1 MEPSSQRFIYEF
13 ECGEPFMREGEIDK
27 ISNIEKELIDSL
39 FVLESGETLHL
50 LWL

>member
-1 MEPSSQRFIYEF
+1 
-13 ECGEPFMREGEIDK
+13 MREGEIDK

-50 LWL
+50 FWL